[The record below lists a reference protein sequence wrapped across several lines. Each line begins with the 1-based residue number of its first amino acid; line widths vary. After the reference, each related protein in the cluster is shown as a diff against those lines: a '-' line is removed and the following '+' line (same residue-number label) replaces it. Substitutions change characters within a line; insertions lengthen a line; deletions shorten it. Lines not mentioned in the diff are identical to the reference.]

1 MKIRIFDK
9 EQFGRDLIEEFIIEN
24 SYKKNDLKKLQRYA
38 NKCFCYDDL
47 VKFIKRKFK
56 VLENKTDC
64 KAFCNITF

>member
-9 EQFGRDLIEEFIIEN
+9 EQFGCDLIEEFIIEN
-24 SYKKNDLKKLQRYA
+24 SCKKNDLKKLQRYA

-56 VLENKTDC
+56 VLENEQKC
-64 KAFCNITF
+64 NSYFNITF